1 MGKDY
6 KIGADP
12 DPTAAPM
19 IPSLRVDDPQNF
31 FYNPYDAAR
40 DMLGDTMKYY
50 WKAIFSTQDPNGYTK
65 PGHTIA
71 DVGLPKWEPTTLADY
86 NVMVFQ
92 AAYPKGA
99 ALNPCI
105 APNGCSAPEPA
116 KNMRVAVKKF
126 WADQGDAMVALPD
139 SCTTEVTGVK
149 TFSSDPAC
157 PAYVCASW
165 CNAWTTGM
173 DACASCPVKNYLA
186 AGAYCSPWC
195 NVYTCGMGM
204 CHGCQMCQDYLNS
217 KYCAPWCNAYT
228 CWAGVCAGCAAC
240 A

>member
-1 MGKDY
+1 MG
-6 KIGADP
+6 
-12 DPTAAPM
+12 
-19 IPSLRVDDPQNF
+19 
-31 FYNPYDAAR
+31 
-40 DMLGDTMKYY
+40 
-50 WKAIFSTQDPNGYTK
+50 
-65 PGHTIA
+65 
-71 DVGLPKWEPTTLADY
+71 
-86 NVMVFQ
+86 
-92 AAYPKGA
+92 
-99 ALNPCI
+99 
-105 APNGCSAPEPA
+105 
-116 KNMRVAVKKF
+116 F

-228 CWAGVCAGCAAC
+228 LGGCLRGLRGVRVSKQPRQRQNMGSIAVA
-240 A
+240 